1 VFYYFRNNRSQFL
14 TLQDNQTLAFATP
27 IKNYFS
33 NIALTLP
40 DYFKPYT
47 YYQSHSQHL
56 Y

>member
-1 VFYYFRNNRSQFL
+1 L
-14 TLQDNQTLAFATP
+14 TLQDNQTLALATS

-47 YYQSHSQHL
+47 YYQNHSQHL
-56 Y
+56 H